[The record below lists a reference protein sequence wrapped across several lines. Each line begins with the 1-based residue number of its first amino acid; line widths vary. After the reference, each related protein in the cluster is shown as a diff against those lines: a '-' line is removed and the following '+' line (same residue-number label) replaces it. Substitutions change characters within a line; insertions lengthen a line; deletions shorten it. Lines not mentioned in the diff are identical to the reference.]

1 MTIHQDW
8 ECIIGLEIHVQL
20 NTRTKLFS
28 RAPNRFGDEPNTNIG
43 LTDTGQPG
51 TLPVLN
57 KAAVHKAIT
66 LGCALNAEVSAFSAF
81 DRKSYFYPDSPRN
94 FQITQFFHPIIK
106 KGSITALVGDTPKK
120 FTITQAHLED
130 DAGMLKHFST
140 FAGVDYN
147 RAGVP
152 LIEIVTDPCIYSGQ
166 EASAFASALRSLLIY
181 LDVSTCNMEEG
192 AMRMDVNIS
201 VRKKGEKE
209 LRNKTEIKNLNS
221 FMNMELAI
229 EAEIKRQIAAYTQEP
244 DRPHKE
250 VLPSTTMR
258 FDVATKQTIIMRSKI
273 GAEDY
278 RYFPE
283 PDLPPLCISKETI
296 ETIRASLPE
305 LPEQRYQ
312 RYLTSLELSEYNA
325 RLLINDKP
333 LSDYFEE
340 GLKTCK
346 NPKALCNW
354 ITVEFVGRLKETG
367 KDLLKISLPAEHIA
381 FLVNQIEDKVLTGK
395 IAKLVADE
403 MVKTPSRHPKE
414 IIQSNP
420 DFLPVTDK
428 SQVEAIV
435 DEVLRKNPQSVA
447 DYKQGAAKAFH
458 YLIGQIM
465 QASKGKASPEVVK
478 EVLQE
483 KLSH

>member
-1 MTIHQDW
+1 MSIHQDW

-28 RAPNRFGDEPNTNIG
+28 RTANYFGNEPNTNIG

-57 KAAVHKAIT
+57 KAAVYKAIT
-66 LGCALNAEVSAFSAF
+66 LGCGLNAEIASFSAF

-94 FQITQFFHPIIK
+94 FQITQFFYPIIK
-106 KGSITALVGDTPKK
+106 GGYVTALVDDKLK
-120 FTITQAHLED
+120 QFTLKQAHLED
-130 DAGMLKHFST
+130 DSGMLKHFST

-152 LIEIVTDPCIYSGQ
+152 LIEIVTEPCIYSGK
-166 EASAFASALRSLLIY
+166 EASAFASALRSILIY
-181 LDVSTCNMEEG
+181 LDVSNCNMEEG
-192 AMRMDVNIS
+192 SMRMDVNVS
-201 VRKKGEKE
+201 VRKKGETG

-221 FMNMELAI
+221 FSNMELAI
-229 EAEIKRQIAAYTQEP
+229 EAEVKRQVAAYTQEP
-244 DRPHKE
+244 NKDPNE
-250 VLPSTTMR
+250 VVPSTTMR
-258 FDVATKQTIIMRSKI
+258 FDLPTKQTIVMRSKI

-283 PDLPPLCISKETI
+283 PDLPPLSISQEMIDKV
-296 ETIRASLPE
+296 RASLPE
-305 LPEQRYQ
+305 LPSQRRE
-312 RYLTSLELSEYNA
+312 RYSTLGLSDYNA
-325 RLLINDKP
+325 TLLVNDKP
-333 LSDYFEE
+333 LSDYFEQ

-346 NPKALCNW
+346 NAKALCNW

-367 KDLLKISLPAEHIA
+367 KHLLDLSLPCEHIA
-381 FLVNQIEDKVLTGK
+381 FLVNLIEDKTLTGK
-395 IAKLVADE
+395 IAKLIADE
-403 MVKTPSRHPKE
+403 MVSNPSRHPKE

-420 DFLPVTDK
+420 DFLPVSDI

-435 DEVLRKNPQSVA
+435 DEVLSKNPESVA
-447 DYKQGAAKAFH
+447 DYKKGVTKAFH

-478 EVLQE
+478 EVLLK
-483 KLSH
+483 KLSC

>member
-1 MTIHQDW
+1 MTVHQDW
-8 ECIIGLEIHVQL
+8 ESIIGLEIHVQL

-51 TLPVLN
+51 TLPILN
-57 KAAVHKAIT
+57 KAAVYKAVT

-106 KGSITALVGDTPKK
+106 RGSITALVGNTPKK

-130 DAGMLKHFST
+130 DAGMLKHFSN

-152 LIEIVTDPCIYSGQ
+152 LIEIVSDPCIYSGQ

-229 EAEIKRQIAAYTQEP
+229 EAEVNRQIAAYTQAP
-244 DRPHKE
+244 DHPHRE

-273 GAEDY
+273 EAEDY

-283 PDLPPLCISKETI
+283 PDLPPLCISQETI
-296 ETIRASLPE
+296 ATIRASLPE

-312 RYLTSLELSEYNA
+312 RYLTALELSEYNA
-325 RLLINDKP
+325 RLLINDKS

-354 ITVEFVGRLKETG
+354 ITVEFVGRLKEAGT
-367 KDLLKISLPAEHIA
+367 DLLKIALPAEHIA

-403 MVKTPSRHPKE
+403 MVKIPSRHPRE

-420 DFLPVTDK
+420 DFLPVTDQ
-428 SQVEAIV
+428 SQVESIV
-435 DEVLRKNPQSVA
+435 DEVIRKNPQSVA
-447 DYKQGAAKAFH
+447 DYRQGASKAFH
-458 YLIGQIM
+458 YLIGQTM

-478 EVLQE
+478 KVLQD
-483 KLSH
+483 KLCK